1 MGIETKRT
9 FCRFCH
15 AGCAIDVDIDI
26 ETNAVQT
33 VRGVLEDPVYEG
45 YTCVKGR
52 HLGHQHEH
60 PGRLRQSMKKMGD
73 SHQPIATDSAFDE
86 IAEKVAGILAK
97 HGPRSVASYC
107 GTAAY
112 QNATGLPIAMAFH
125 SSIGSPS
132 FYTSSSIDQP
142 GKAIAPL
149 RHGAWGA
156 GVHALDTADV
166 ACIVGCN
173 TIVSSFGYPGGL
185 PGFNPL
191 MRLKRLKENGLF
203 LIVVDP
209 RFTEVAH
216 YADLYLPVRAGEDP
230 TLLSA
235 FIREILE
242 HDMYDRDFVAQ
253 HVNGIDELRIAVDP
267 FTLDYASQRTGV
279 DKGLIA
285 EAARRFAGGKRGALT
300 TGTGPDMAPHSSLTE
315 HLVLAIN
322 TLCGRYNR
330 AGETIRNPGGLLTPP
345 GPLRAQVVPPRPEA
359 LTKGPK
365 SRIRDIYNQRGQAAT
380 STLAEEILLEGEGQI
395 RALFTLGGNPVVAW
409 PDQRTTV
416 EALSA
421 LDLHVLMDVHMS
433 PTAKLAHYVIAS
445 TLSLERPDVPTTIDR
460 WFDEPYQHYTPA
472 VLEMR
477 GDIRQE
483 WQVYVEV
490 AARLGVTIKMPGGDI
505 APGQKIDADD
515 VLDLI
520 YANTKLPLAELRK
533 HVGGTLFPEYV
544 TTVLP
549 AEDGNSARF
558 EMVPDGIA
566 DELREVA
573 AESTSAVVITG
584 FDPAVHTFRMSTRRL
599 KSVFN
604 SSGREVEKLRVREGM
619 NFAHMNPDDL
629 ADLGIADGGTIEVS
643 SPRGSIRTIA
653 KAADDVRRGTVSMA
667 HAWGGLPDTPSDLA
681 TFGSTTGALIDLQS
695 GYDEITGIPVM
706 SAIPVAVRAAS

>member
-1 MGIETKRT
+1 MATETRRS

-15 AGCAIDVDIDI
+15 AGCAIDVDVDTA
-26 ETNAVQT
+26 TNRVIT
-33 VRGVLEDPVYEG
+33 VRGVQDDPVYEG

-52 HLGHQHEH
+52 HLGDQHEH
-60 PGRLRQSMKKMGD
+60 AGRLRSSMKKVGD
-73 SHQPIATDSAFDE
+73 SHVAIATDLAFDE
-86 IAEKVAGILAK
+86 IADKIGAILSK
-97 HGPRSVASYC
+97 HGPRAVASYC

-112 QNATGLPIAMAFH
+112 QNATGLPVAAAFH
-125 SSIGSPS
+125 AAIGSPS

-156 GVHALDTADV
+156 GVHGLDTADV

-173 TIVSSFGYPGGL
+173 TIVSSFGFPGGL

-191 MRLKRLKENGLF
+191 MRLKRLKDNGLF

-216 YADLYLPVRAGEDP
+216 YADLYLPVRPGEDP

-235 FIREILE
+235 FVREILE

-253 HVNGIDELRIAVDP
+253 YVNGLDELRIAVDP

-315 HLVLAIN
+315 HLVLVVN

-330 AGETIRNPGGLLTPP
+330 AGEELRNPGGLMTPP
-345 GPLRAQVVPPRPEA
+345 APLRAQVIPPKPEM

-365 SRIRDIYNQRGQAAT
+365 ARIRDIHHQRGQAAT

-416 EALSA
+416 EALSN

-433 PTAKLAHYVIAS
+433 PTAQLSHYVIAS

-472 VLEMR
+472 ILDMT

-483 WQVYVEV
+483 WQVYTEV
-490 AARLGVTIKMPGGDI
+490 AARLGVTIKMAGGDI
-505 APGQKIDADD
+505 EPGAKVTADD

-520 YANTKLPLAELRK
+520 YANAKLPLAELRK
-533 HVGGTLFPEYV
+533 HRGGTIFPEYV

-549 AEDGNSARF
+549 AEDGHSARF

-566 DELREVA
+566 EEMRIVA
-573 AESTSAVVITG
+573 SESTAAVVIDG
-584 FDPAVHTFRMSTRRL
+584 FDPEVHTFRMSTRRL

-604 SSGREVEKLRVREGM
+604 SSGREVEKLRSREGM
-619 NFAHMNPDDL
+619 NFAHMNP
-629 ADLGIADGGTIEVS
+629 ADLDELGIVDGATIEVA
-643 SPRGSIRTIA
+643 SPRGAIRTIA
-653 KAADDVRRGTVSMA
+653 RSAPDVRRGTVSMA

-681 TFGSTTGALIDLQS
+681 TFGSTTGALIDLTS

-706 SAIPVAVRAAS
+706 SAIPVAVRPAG

>member
-1 MGIETKRT
+1 MGTETHRS

-15 AGCAIDVDIDI
+15 AGCAIDVDVDVSS
-26 ETNAVQT
+26 NRVLS
-33 VRGVLEDPVYEG
+33 VRGVQEDPVYEG

-52 HLGHQHEH
+52 HLGDQHEH
-60 PGRLRQSMKKMGD
+60 AGRLRTSMKKVGD
-73 SHQPIATDSAFDE
+73 GHVPIGTDLAFDE
-86 IAEKVAGILAK
+86 IADRLAGILAK

-112 QNATGLPIAMAFH
+112 QNATGLPVAAAFH
-125 SSIGSPS
+125 ASIGSPS

-173 TIVSSFGYPGGL
+173 TIVSSFGFPGGL

-191 MRLKRLKENGLF
+191 MRLKRLKDNGLF

-216 YADLYLPVRAGEDP
+216 YADLYLPVRPGEDP

-235 FIREILE
+235 FVREILE
-242 HDMYDRDFVAQ
+242 HDMFDREFVAR
-253 HVNGIDELRIAVDP
+253 HVNGLDELRIAVDP

-285 EAARRFAGGKRGALT
+285 EAARRFATGKRGALT

-315 HLVLAIN
+315 HLVLVVN

-330 AGETIRNPGGLLTPP
+330 AGEVLRNPGGLLTPP
-345 GPLRAQVVPPRPEA
+345 GPLRAQVIPPKPEM

-365 SRIRDIYNQRGQAAT
+365 ARIRDIHHQRGQAAT

-395 RALFTLGGNPVVAW
+395 RALFTLGGNPVVSW

-416 EALSA
+416 EALA
-421 LDLHVLMDVHMS
+421 NLDLHVLMDVHMS
-433 PTAKLAHYVIAS
+433 PSAELAHYVIAS

-483 WQVYVEV
+483 WQVYTEV
-490 AARLGVTIKMPGGDI
+490 AGRLGVTIKMAGGDI
-505 APGQKIDADD
+505 TPGMKVTADD

-520 YANTKLPLAELRK
+520 YANTKLPLSELRR
-533 HVGGTLFPEYV
+533 HRGGTIFPEYV

-549 AEDGNSARF
+549 AEDGHSARF

-566 DELREVA
+566 EELRIVA
-573 AESTSAVVITG
+573 GESTAAVVISG
-584 FDPAVHTFRMSTRRL
+584 FDPNVHTFRMSTRRL

-604 SSGREVEKLRVREGM
+604 SSGREVEKLRNREGM
-619 NFAHMNPDDL
+619 NYAHMNPADL
-629 ADLGIADGGTIEVS
+629 AELGIADGATIEVA
-643 SPRGSIRTIA
+643 SPRGAIRTIA

-681 TFGSTTGALIDLQS
+681 TFGSTTGALIDLTS

-706 SAIPVAVRAAS
+706 SAIPVAVRAAG